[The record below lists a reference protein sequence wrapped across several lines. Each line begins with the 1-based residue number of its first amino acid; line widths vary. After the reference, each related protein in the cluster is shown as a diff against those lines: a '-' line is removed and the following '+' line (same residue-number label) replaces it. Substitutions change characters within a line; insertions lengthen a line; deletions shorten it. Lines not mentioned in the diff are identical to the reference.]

1 MKWNAMDKNKKK
13 FHEMH
18 YPPNGVKESIRWNKY
33 ERRPRLSFTNY
44 LSAGQYHLLTEIQR
58 MQGLMGKT
66 EKSSG

>member
-1 MKWNAMDKNKKK
+1 
-13 FHEMH
+13 MH